1 MVTPEAPLAAGE
13 DARHCDYLRRGKVIL
28 MRWPERHINHSC
40 APNTYVRTIGGV
52 RRVLA
57 LRGIAE
63 NEEITYDYCLNGY
76 GDTVWHCSCGASSCR
91 RVMHS
96 DFFHLPLALQ
106 RQYVCLLDDWYVED
120 YRDMMADL
128 LKSQLS
134 LEAAELIGYTGEE
147 RDKWERWLGGQP
159 PEATRAAVQTSGR
172 FTTVWALMDH
182 VFLAEKRHTQRIQRE
197 SPLAQATNVAEGD
210 TPALFA
216 FARAERTGFEGLV
229 NSIRPDE
236 AAQVRDFE
244 MAGAVYRVT
253 PRKLIFHTLIHE
265 VRHWAQIATALRNA
279 GFDPPGQHDLLFT
292 NTLR

>member
-1 MVTPEAPLAAGE
+1 
-13 DARHCDYLRRGKVIL
+13 
-28 MRWPERHINHSC
+28 
-40 APNTYVRTIGGV
+40 
-52 RRVLA
+52 
-57 LRGIAE
+57 
-63 NEEITYDYCLNGY
+63 
-76 GDTVWHCSCGASSCR
+76 
-91 RVMHS
+91 
-96 DFFHLPLALQ
+96 
-106 RQYVCLLDDWYVED
+106 LDDWYVEE
-120 YRDMMADL
+120 YRDMVADL

-147 RDKWERWLGGQP
+147 REKWERWLGGQP

-197 SPLAQATNVAEGD
+197 IPLAQVTGVAGGD

-216 FARAERTGFEGLV
+216 FGRAARAAFKGLV
-229 NSIRPDE
+229 NAIRPDE

-244 MAGAVYRVT
+244 MAGAVYRIT

-292 NTLR
+292 NTLE